1 LAYREACESPALSS
15 QIRTL
20 AKSASSSSFHVS
32 PAVCLFPGFPLF
44 AEAMPLTRRPQ
55 FCVTF
60 APFPFIYI
68 APSGTWANPG
78 PSTSLC
84 AAFSLFAFFVPH
96 FHIIN
101 FIGPRLIYLKYSK
114 NTRNIIASFF
124 SHKESKQNS
133 QNSAVAISKTK
144 IRKEKKTLADSIY
157 SIIL

>member
-1 LAYREACESPALSS
+1 LAYREKRVKAQHGTLAT

-20 AKSASSSSFHVS
+20 AKSASSSFHVS

-44 AEAMPLTRRPQ
+44 VEAMPLTRRPQ

-60 APFPFIYI
+60 APSPFIYI
-68 APSGTWANPG
+68 APSGSTWANPG

-101 FIGPRLIYLKYSK
+101 FLGPRLICAKYSK
-114 NTRNIIASFF
+114 NTRNILGNIYFLT
-124 SHKESKQNS
+124 KMQN
-133 QNSAVAISKTK
+133 K
-144 IRKEKKTLADSIY
+144 ICKIVPWQFP
-157 SIIL
+157 